1 MEKQT
6 QALLRELNSWWS
18 STLGQLVIQ
27 VETEK
32 LVKVFPQVFGYH
44 ILLLGLVAQFK
55 MIEYSVIPYQ
65 SVVNPFHRDKGVT
78 KTITGQWDCLPFA
91 TNSVDVVVL
100 PHTLDF
106 SENASEVIQEAC
118 RVLIPE
124 GRLLVFGL
132 NPYSLWRLK
141 SSWSRGKKALPWCCD
156 FKSVGFVK
164 RELADA
170 DFQIL
175 EQDYFLFQPPMQN
188 IHAMEKLG
196 FLNKISRFGLKG
208 LSGIY
213 FIEAQKKVQSLRAIH
228 INRAAACHPLTANSP
243 VITSVHRSK
252 EEVS

>member
-1 MEKQT
+1 MER
-6 QALLRELNSWWS
+6 QAQELLRQLNSWWS

-44 ILLLGLVAQFK
+44 ILLLGVVAQFK

-65 SVVNPFHRDKGVT
+65 SVVNPFYRDDGLA
-78 KTITGQWDCLPFA
+78 KTITSQWQSLSIVS
-91 TNSVDVVVL
+91 NSVDVVVL

-124 GRLLVFGL
+124 GRLLIFGL

-141 SSWSRGKKALPWCCD
+141 SSWSRGKKSMPWCCD
-156 FKSVGFVK
+156 FKSVGFIK
-164 RELADA
+164 RELLDA
-170 DFQIL
+170 DFKIL

-188 IHAMEKLG
+188 IQAMERLG
-196 FLNKISRFGLKG
+196 FLNKMSRFGLKG
-208 LSGIY
+208 LSGVY
-213 FIEAQKKVQSLRAIH
+213 FIEAQKKVRGVRAIH
-228 INRAAACHPLTANSP
+228 INRAAACQSVAANNA
-243 VITSVHRSK
+243 VITSVNRS
-252 EEVS
+252 EEEIS